1 MAVGYGQPGCPL
13 ASPGLF
19 PHRPPVQGG
28 VSRVGVAILVA
39 SGKGGTG
46 KTSFCANV
54 AVALCAMG
62 EKVLLVDADAG
73 LRSLDLVLGMS
84 DSLLFSYAD
93 VARGD
98 ATLKEAA
105 VHHPIVRNLRVLT
118 APAALE
124 RREEVSDAQL
134 CELIRRARAHFSYV
148 IIDCPAGIGR
158 EISAFAR
165 AVQRAV
171 IVSTGD
177 ALALRG
183 AQKAAQTLG
192 QSGVQ
197 EVHIV
202 VNRVRRGMIDAG
214 ATVNIDRAMDASGL
228 SLLGAVPED
237 DSVAICAG
245 KGQVLLLESEG
256 DAQRAYGNIARRL
269 RGERVRLLQ
278 GLKGQ
283 YE

>member
-1 MAVGYGQPGCPL
+1 MGT
-13 ASPGLF
+13 
-19 PHRPPVQGG
+19 
-28 VSRVGVAILVA
+28 AILVA

-54 AVALCAMG
+54 GIALCALG
-62 EKVLLVDADAG
+62 EKVLLIDADTG

-93 VARGD
+93 VAQGN
-98 ATLKEAA
+98 ALLKEAA
-105 VHHPIVRNLRVLT
+105 VHHSVVRNLRVLT

-124 RREEVSDAQL
+124 RRDEVSDEQL
-134 CELIRRARAHFSYV
+134 CGLIQRARAHFSYV
-148 IIDCPAGIGR
+148 FIDCPAGIGR
-158 EISAFAR
+158 EISAFAP
-165 AVQRAV
+165 AVQQAV

-183 AQKAAQTLG
+183 AQKAAQTLHQG
-192 QSGVQ
+192 NV
-197 EVHIV
+197 EKVHIV

-237 DSVAICAG
+237 DDVPICAG
-245 KGQVLLLESEG
+245 KGQILLLESEG

-269 RGERVRLLQ
+269 RGERVPLLC
-278 GLKGQ
+278 GLKGR
-283 YE
+283 YR

>member
-1 MAVGYGQPGCPL
+1 MGT
-13 ASPGLF
+13 
-19 PHRPPVQGG
+19 
-28 VSRVGVAILVA
+28 AILVA

-46 KTSFCANV
+46 KTSFCANT
-54 AVALCAMG
+54 AVALCALG

-93 VARGD
+93 VALGD

-105 VHHPIVRNLRVLT
+105 VHHPIVKNLRVLT

-124 RREEVSDAQL
+124 KREQVPDRDL
-134 CELIRRARAHFSYV
+134 CALIRLACRHYSFV
-148 IIDCPAGIGR
+148 LIDCPAGIGR
-158 EISAFAR
+158 EITAFAP
-165 AVQRAV
+165 AAQRAV

-183 AQKAAQTLG
+183 AQKAAGAL
-192 QSGVQ
+192 SACGVP

-214 ATVNIDRAMDASGL
+214 ASVNIDRAMDASGL

-237 DSVAICAG
+237 DDIPICAG
-245 KGQVLLLESEG
+245 KGQVLLLESQG
-256 DAQRAYGNIARRL
+256 DAQRAYANIARRL
-269 RGERVRLLQ
+269 RGERVPLLE
-278 GLKGQ
+278 GFRGH
-283 YE
+283 Y